1 MKPERVGHVF
11 LPMQQAKKGDD
22 HVFDLEQRFDLEQ
35 QVPLYRSSDVTL
47 GQEFDE
53 DEEFK

>member
-1 MKPERVGHVF
+1 
-11 LPMQQAKKGDD
+11 MQQAKKGDD

-47 GQEFDE
+47 GQEFEE

>member
-47 GQEFDE
+47 GQEFEE
-53 DEEFK
+53 DQEFK